1 MKNEWDIN
9 IWEKYAKANYIAQ
22 KMFSI
27 KDFFS
32 KYVQIRRKLK

>member
-1 MKNEWDIN
+1 MDQNTLDNESTN
-9 IWEKYAKANYIAQ
+9 LNKQNKTAR

-32 KYVQIRRKLK
+32 KCDQVLNFL